1 MGKSDFLMLFCQA
14 ALAAATAL
22 VARRFRRA
30 SPISM
35 RGVEPEVVDT
45 DGPQL
50 QFAMYAECLGRCCS
64 NMGDLFMKVMRP
76 DLR

>member
-1 MGKSDFLMLFCQA
+1 
-14 ALAAATAL
+14 
-22 VARRFRRA
+22 
-30 SPISM
+30 M

-50 QFAMYAECLGRCCS
+50 QFAVYVECLGRCCS
-64 NMGDLFMKVMRP
+64 NMRDLFMKVMRP

>member
-50 QFAMYAECLGRCCS
+50 QSQCMQNVWVDVAVTWEIYL
-64 NMGDLFMKVMRP
+64 
-76 DLR
+76 

>member
-1 MGKSDFLMLFCQA
+1 MLFCQA

-22 VARRFRRA
+22 VARRFRGA

-45 DGPQL
+45 DGSQL
-50 QFAMYAECLGRCCS
+50 QFAMYAECLGRCCT
-64 NMGDLFMKVMRP
+64 NMGEFSLKVMRHMRP

>member
-1 MGKSDFLMLFCQA
+1 MLFCQA

-22 VARRFRRA
+22 VARRFRGAA

-45 DGPQL
+45 DGSQL
-50 QFAMYAECLGRCCS
+50 QFVLNVCRMFG
-64 NMGDLFMKVMRP
+64 
-76 DLR
+76 